1 MRLFEVDLSEL
12 SLGGPA
18 PGSTTL
24 GAGSS
29 GVGAGT
35 NKPTATA
42 VGAAN
47 PQQQTDQRNALLK
60 QIQAAEENLA
70 NLKKQLQNLG
80 STP

>member
-24 GAGSS
+24 GASSPSTGS
-29 GVGAGT
+29 
-35 NKPTATA
+35 KPTPATA

-47 PQQQTDQRNALLK
+47 PQQKTDQRNTLLK
-60 QIQAAEENLA
+60 QIQAAKEQVAALE
-70 NLKKQLQNLG
+70 KQLQNLG